1 MYVYIYICIYIPCG
15 VLYIYM
21 YRSRV
26 SPQARIRNPNP
37 KRRLR
42 GGCCTFHLTHTYTLD
57 DTLCLITYPYTVHCT
72 GACSGASQPSTLN
85 PQPSTLNPQ
94 PSTLNPASAR
104 SLFPLSRLSLSRF
117 YTVLPIVCVSGE

>member
-26 SPQARIRNPNP
+26 SPQARIRNSNP
-37 KRRLR
+37 KHRLR

-57 DTLCLITYPYTVHCT
+57 DTLCLITYPYIVHCI
-72 GACSGASQPSTLN
+72 GACSGASG
-85 PQPSTLNPQ
+85 
-94 PSTLNPASAR
+94 ASAR
-104 SLFPLSRLSLSRF
+104 SLFPLSLAFLHRAPNSMRKW
-117 YTVLPIVCVSGE
+117 

>member
-15 VLYIYM
+15 VSYIYM

-57 DTLCLITYPYTVHCT
+57 DTLFLITYPYTVHCT
-72 GACSGASQPSTLN
+72 GNSDACPPFDLAPPPRGRAAGRVEPLLALS
-85 PQPSTLNPQ
+85 
-94 PSTLNPASAR
+94 
-104 SLFPLSRLSLSRF
+104 FLSRASLSR
-117 YTVLPIVCVSGE
+117 VSTPCSQ